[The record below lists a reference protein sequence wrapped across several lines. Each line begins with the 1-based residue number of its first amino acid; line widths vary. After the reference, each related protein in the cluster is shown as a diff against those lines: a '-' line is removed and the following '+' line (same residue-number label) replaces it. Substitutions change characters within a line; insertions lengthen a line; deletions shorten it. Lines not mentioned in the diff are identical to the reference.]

1 METRT
6 GLKTDIPERRSTP
19 RIPYRTTA
27 ICTSPAFNGAGTIKD
42 LSSDG
47 LFLETPI
54 PLIVGDQV
62 HIVFELRN
70 SKRPMDI
77 SGKIARRTPGGVGVR
92 FLWN

>member
-1 METRT
+1 MDTRP
-6 GLKTDIPERRSTP
+6 GLKTHIPERRSTP

-27 ICTSPAFNGAGTIKD
+27 IYKGSAVDGAGTIKD

-62 HIVFELRN
+62 HIVFQLRN
-70 SKRPMDI
+70 SGRPMDI
-77 SGKIARRTPGGVGVR
+77 SGEITRRTSGGVGVR